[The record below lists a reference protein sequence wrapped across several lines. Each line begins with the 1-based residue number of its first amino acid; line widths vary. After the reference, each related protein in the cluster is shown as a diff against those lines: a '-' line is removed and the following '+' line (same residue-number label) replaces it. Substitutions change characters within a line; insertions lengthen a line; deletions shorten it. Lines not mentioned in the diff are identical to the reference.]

1 MQLQLIFIWHLLS
14 QIGLNQCPRRRQP
27 TITPASGTFPPGDIF
42 INCRL
47 PSAPCQISPQT
58 DSETNET
65 QPQTHQYTQNKQT
78 KTATTKEQNPEHPN
92 WPGWSL
98 LLCLR
103 SRKILRLKPC
113 FKNWEPPQKCQLGS
127 EKGPVEE
134 RWYLALGEVWVFSS
148 SGNWGS
154 LG

>member
-14 QIGLNQCPRRRQP
+14 QIGLHQFPRRRQS
-27 TITPASGTFPPGDIF
+27 TITPAPGTFPPGDIF

-58 DSETNET
+58 DGETNEI
-65 QPQTHQYTQNKQT
+65 QPQTHRYTKNKQS
-78 KTATTKEQNPEHPN
+78 KTPTTEEHKPEHPD
-92 WPGWSL
+92 WPTYL
-98 LLCLR
+98 FCLCLR
-103 SRKILRLKPC
+103 SRKMLRLKPC
-113 FKNWEPPQKCQLGS
+113 FKNWEPPRKCQVGS

-134 RWYLALGEVWVFSS
+134 RLYSALGEVWIFSS
-148 SGNWGS
+148 SGNWRP